1 MLSVSRV
8 ENKLLEENNLL
19 ELVLLLPKFWL
30 FCLFRMLLGEVFFF
44 ISSLEDIEL
53 CILLFLLKRFLTA
66 VEVLILFKRIISD
79 LHGWFFSV
87 IFIFCFG
94 SIKGLFLFFSFGST
108 FFFFFFFFFF
118 LFFFFYF

>member
-30 FCLFRMLLGEVFFF
+30 FCLFRMLFGEVFFF

-53 CILLFLLKRFLTA
+53 CILLFLLKRFLTI
-66 VEVLILFKRIISD
+66 VEVLILFKGIISD

-87 IFIFCFG
+87 IFIFCFV
-94 SIKGLFLFFSFGST
+94 SIYKSCNST
-108 FFFFFFFFFF
+108 HI
-118 LFFFFYF
+118 LILL